1 MLPPPYSRYR
11 LDGLWPYDI
20 AVMNHNNHLRHS
32 LWLAGSFALVLV
44 FLCLH
49 TRATAQTL
57 APEDEIVA
65 NLAGGRVIVHVA
77 RDANI
82 VFAAINEPV
91 EAGGVPPRVV
101 EVDSTHVAVLLGA
114 SEWRLPADP
123 NPVRLDRNFERV
135 HARDPKYQ
143 YDAGEAEPDLE
154 TIGVAVLERLRP
166 LTAQLHHKIDL
177 RPDEPLLEL
186 VLIGYAPNNYGPEV
200 WTVEYRVQ
208 QEQVATRG
216 EYWQTRILR
225 PRFTQLYPPEK
236 HAPHMIVEARYPADL
251 KAPTIMALIQG
262 NDPTIA
268 QLGGSDA
275 RFAKVIEAVD
285 KGQAQKAAPADAA
298 DFLRA
303 VLPLIAG
310 EQSFILAKMEEQH
323 GFNWIVPPDEPVER
337 AKKGEEDK
345 NRPPDAPSLRRRPNP
360 PDR

>member
-1 MLPPPYSRYR
+1 MIRNHHPLRSFS
-11 LDGLWPYDI
+11 LIVGLA
-20 AVMNHNNHLRHS
+20 AV
-32 LWLAGSFALVLV
+32 LAL
-44 FLCLH
+44 LCEH
-49 TRATAQTL
+49 TRAAAQAQ

-77 RDANI
+77 RDGNI

-91 EAGGVPPRVV
+91 ETGGIPPRVV

-143 YDAGEAEPDLE
+143 YDPGEAEPDLE
-154 TIGVAVLERLRP
+154 TIGVAVLEKLRP

-177 RPDEPLLEL
+177 LPDEPLLEM

-236 HAPHMIVEARYPADL
+236 HAPRMIVEARYPADL
-251 KAPTIMALIQG
+251 KAPTLMALIQG

-268 QLGGSDA
+268 QLRGSDV
-275 RFAKVIEAVD
+275 RFAKVIAAVD
-285 KGQAQKAAPADAA
+285 KGQAQKAVPADAA

-303 VLPLIAG
+303 VLPLIADK
-310 EQSFILAKMEEQH
+310 QTFILAKMEEQH
-323 GFNWIVPPDEPVER
+323 GFDWIVPPDEPVER
-337 AKKGEEDK
+337 AKKSSEDDK
-345 NRPPDAPSLRRRPNP
+345 NRPP
-360 PDR
+360 